1 MAKVFFGEFRIR
13 FFAEGG
19 DLHGFVS
26 GVEAESGGWSALDVS
41 IRRARPRGLD
51 PDSDEG
57 VGLGGDG
64 EAVAEDGL
72 EGIGVL
78 DELVGGKD
86 GHSGVGIA
94 CGDESDAE
102 SNGGSG
108 VAFGGFGKD
117 VFGGEFG
124 RDFANGFFL
133 ERVG

>member
-1 MAKVFFGEFRIR
+1 MAKVFFGEFRIG

-19 DLHGFVS
+19 DLHGHVS
-26 GVEAESGGWSALDVS
+26 GVETESGGWSALDVS
-41 IRRARPRGLD
+41 IRRARPCRLD

-78 DELVGGKD
+78 NELVRGQD
-86 GHSGVGIA
+86 GHGGVGIT

-102 SNGGSG
+102 SDGGSG
-108 VAFGGFGKD
+108 IAFGGFGEN

-124 RDFANGFFL
+124 RDFANRFFL

>member
-1 MAKVFFGEFRIR
+1 MAEVFFGEFRIG

-19 DLHGFVS
+19 DLHGLVS
-26 GVEAESGGWSALDVS
+26 GFETESGGWSALDVS
-41 IRRARPRGLD
+41 IRGARPCGLD
-51 PDSDEG
+51 PDSDER

-64 EAVAEDGL
+64 EAVAKDGL

-78 DELVGGKD
+78 DELVGGED
-86 GHSGVGIA
+86 GHGGVGIA

-102 SNGGSG
+102 SDGGSG
-108 VAFGGFGKD
+108 IAFGGFGED
-117 VFGGEFG
+117 VFGRECG